1 MTVRDS
7 KVTLGQLRFKKPII
21 STVNEPIPT
30 KELLSRLQILTDELS
45 AVHQDQV
52 DIETFASIKKDL
64 ANKKLLK
71 HANVGVQAYVCCGI
85 SDILRIYAPDAPFTA
100 NELSQIFRAFF
111 QQFKKLADT
120 ENPYFQQQNYLLK
133 RLAEVRS
140 VILITDL
147 PDAQQLIESMFE
159 IFYDLS
165 TKKFPARLEPLVSD
179 ILSEIISESD
189 VVPHNVL
196 KMILNKFLTNFP
208 EESAITSGLKSNISN
223 PGFNFSLSICEANLD
238 RMSRQ
243 VAQFFSEMLYES
255 TSHAERAEN
264 NNDRS
269 NTSKDKINQV
279 QAIES
284 LRKIHKLSIQIWKAI
299 PELLGSVMGLFNDEL
314 NTDDEKI
321 RILAT
326 ETIGNMIGAS
336 PSVSVVAK
344 ANFIIAHRETWLNWL
359 KKTLDVSPAVR
370 CKWVEQLPQIINSSN
385 SSTSDIS
392 TELCNGVTKCLLDT
406 DERVRLTACISIER
420 IPFDKFT
427 SRVCNKNIMS
437 TLSQLIREKN
447 PEIRN
452 EIIKILGNL
461 YNQYFE
467 AKANNKVLDFGS
479 NNEVDSNELEKS
491 IYYGIPNQI
500 ISLIYI
506 NDKNITSAVDI
517 CIFEKLLPFESNGIK
532 RVDRLAQFYNNLN
545 EKSKAS
551 FFAINKRQRQISDV
565 LQTFVETAEAYSKL
579 GSINDNNE
587 EKENMRNDSGKSDS
601 ENMTAEGKR
610 ETLIKMDK
618 IINWL
623 CVSFPD
629 GLNTHACLEK
639 LFKLKN
645 FRFFYLIKVC
655 ISPESDYNTIKNS
668 MKELLNKLTNAKNIR
683 LEDERSNVSTTDM
696 VSNFKILLYRASVI
710 LYNKSNMTELINY
723 SKDSKHGW
731 NCAANEIL
739 ENVSV
744 LIPEVLKFHVN
755 SLTDILINAEG
766 IIDRDSEFS
775 ISNNLRTIYHF
786 IKRFPDLFPTDLNFT
801 ESLKSLATNGSPRE
815 ATYSIKVLGLSSKK
829 ELYGSAIINSIYPLD
844 VNHTHFVTHLSAIA
858 ELFLVDPLSVED
870 LASDLTVLLIKEI
883 LLQNRKNDEENLIEN
898 ETWIDDSMLD
908 CNFEKYTTLYEK
920 ILALRIFV
928 NRLKS
933 IDKSFSNKSEP
944 TEEAISVAQ
953 PIFKLLLSII
963 GNGGEIVKEKA
974 GTLSTPKVYQL
985 KLRLTAGL
993 YLLKLA
999 KCPIFNHMFT
1009 HSTINRLIYLLQDHN
1024 DDVRHDF
1031 LMKLEKDLSDE
1042 SVSERFLPLI
1052 FFMGHEPKLTL
1063 KSDASIWIKSM
1074 YKRKGANNNMKF
1086 ERSIVRLIHT
1096 IVHNDEFT
1104 DLMKKAINLSDPSEQ
1119 ENQLVKAYSYALE
1132 YIIFYL
1138 LTIGK
1143 SENCSLLYYFASRI
1157 KQYRDATIDQ
1167 SLYDVEPLPQEVL
1180 NIYCIAE
1187 LTQLIIKE
1195 LCDIKS
1201 WTLQTWPGKIQLSSD
1216 LFAPMTSTKE
1226 AHDIITK
1233 IYIADNLQLKLR
1245 GMFKQRISGTGL
1257 KRKSNDNGDIVKK
1270 PRVKV
1275 NTISSKP
1282 KFKAILRTKSKLIKS
1297 DTKSSDEYR
1306 EARKSNRSRRQ
1317 VNYIEEEGSSNDE
1330 NDGSDEYSE

>member
-1 MTVRDS
+1 MTVRNS
-7 KVTLGQLRFKKPII
+7 KVTGGHLKFKKPII

-30 KELLSRLQILTDELS
+30 KELLNRLQILTDELS

-52 DIETFASIKKDL
+52 DIESFSGIKNDL
-64 ANKKLLK
+64 SNKKLLK

-100 NELSQIFRAFF
+100 TELSQIFKAFF

-140 VILITDL
+140 VILMTDL
-147 PDAQQLIESMFE
+147 PDAQQLIELIFE

-165 TKKFPARLEPLVSD
+165 TKKFPSRLEPLVSD

-189 VVPHNVL
+189 IVPHNVL

-243 VAQFFSEMLYES
+243 VAQFFSEMLYDS
-255 TSHAERAEN
+255 TSNAEKVEN
-264 NNDRS
+264 TNNHS
-269 NTSKDKINQV
+269 NTSKDKIDQA

-284 LRKIHKLSIQIWKAI
+284 LRKIHNLSIQIWKAI
-299 PELLGSVMGLFNDEL
+299 PELLASVMGLFNDEL

-326 ETIGNMIGAS
+326 ETIGKMIGAS
-336 PSVSVVAK
+336 SSISVVAK

-370 CKWVEQLPQIINSSN
+370 CKWVEQLPQIIISSN
-385 SSTSDIS
+385 SSTTDIA
-392 TELCNGVTKCLLDT
+392 TELCNGLTKCLLDT

-420 IPFDKFT
+420 IPFEKFT
-427 SRVCNKNIMS
+427 SRLCNKNIMS

-452 EIIKILGNL
+452 EVIKILGNL

-467 AKANNKVLDFGS
+467 AKANNRVLDFGS

-491 IYYGIPNQI
+491 ISYGIPNQI
-500 ISLIYI
+500 VSLIYI

-517 CIFEKLLPFESNGIK
+517 CIFEKLLPFESNSIK
-532 RVDRLAQFYNNLN
+532 RVDRLAQLFDNLN
-545 EKSKAS
+545 EKSKMS
-551 FFAINKRQRQISDV
+551 FFAINKRQRQISNV
-565 LQTFVETAEAYSKL
+565 LQTFIEMAETYSKL

-587 EKENMRNDSGKSDS
+587 EKENMRNDSSKSDS
-601 ENMTAEGKR
+601 DNASAESKR
-610 ETLIKMDK
+610 ELLIKLDK
-618 IINWL
+618 IIIWL

-629 GLNTHACLEK
+629 GLNTYACLERF
-639 LFKLKN
+639 FKLKN

-683 LEDERSNVSTTDM
+683 IDDERSNVSTTDM
-696 VSNFKILLYRASVI
+696 VSNFKLLLYRASVI

-723 SKDSKHGW
+723 SKESKHEW
-731 NCAANEIL
+731 NSAANEIL

-744 LIPEVLKFHVN
+744 LIPEVLKFHVSNLTEILVN
-755 SLTDILINAEG
+755 SEG
-766 IIDRDSEFS
+766 INRDAESS
-775 ISNNLRTIYHF
+775 TSNNLRTIYHF
-786 IKRFPDLFPTDLNFT
+786 IKKFPDLFPSELNFT

-815 ATYSIKVLGLSSKK
+815 AKYSIKILGLSSKK
-829 ELYGSAIINSIYPLD
+829 ELHGSAIINSIYPLD
-844 VNHTHFVTHLSAIA
+844 VNHKRFVTHLSAIA

-870 LASDLTVLLIKEI
+870 LASDLTVLMIKEI
-883 LLQNRKNDEENLIEN
+883 LLQNRRNDEEIIIRN
-898 ETWIDDSMLD
+898 ETWIEDYKLD
-908 CNFEKYTTLYEK
+908 CNFEKYSTLYEK

-933 IDKSFSNKSEP
+933 IDKSFSNKSEL
-944 TEEAISVAQ
+944 TQEAKSVAQ

-974 GTLSTPKVYQL
+974 GTPPTPKVYQL
-985 KLRLTAGL
+985 KLRLIAGL

-999 KCPIFNHMFT
+999 KCPIFNDTFN
-1009 HSTINRLIYLLQDHN
+1009 HSTINRLIYLLQDQN
-1024 DDVRHDF
+1024 NDVRHEF
-1031 LMKLEKDLSDE
+1031 LMKLEKNLSDE
-1042 SVSERFLPLI
+1042 SISERFLPLI

-1063 KSDASIWIKSM
+1063 KSEASIWIKSM
-1074 YKRKGANNNMKF
+1074 YKRKGAGNSMKF

-1096 IVHNDEFT
+1096 IVHNDEFS
-1104 DLMKKAINLSDPSEQ
+1104 DLMKKSIDSTDPKEKES
-1119 ENQLVKAYSYALE
+1119 QLIKAYSYALE

-1138 LTIGK
+1138 LSIGK

-1167 SLYDVEPLPQEVL
+1167 SLYDIEPLPEEVL

-1226 AHDIITK
+1226 AHDIITR
-1233 IYIADNLQLKLR
+1233 IYIADNIQIKLR
-1245 GMFKQRISGTGL
+1245 NMFKLRISGTGL
-1257 KRKSNDNGDIVKK
+1257 KRKSNENNDIVKK
-1270 PRVKV
+1270 PKVKA
-1275 NTISSKP
+1275 NTSGSKQ
-1282 KFKAILRTKSKLIKS
+1282 KSKVKLIAKLRKKS
-1297 DTKSSDEYR
+1297 DHESSDKYR

-1317 VNYIEEEGSSNDE
+1317 VNYVEEKDSSSELDE
-1330 NDGSDEYSE
+1330 NSDE

>member
-1 MTVRDS
+1 MTVSDS
-7 KVTLGQLRFKKPII
+7 KVTLGHLKFKKPII

-30 KELLSRLQILTDELS
+30 KELLNRLQILTDELS

-52 DIETFASIKKDL
+52 DIESFSSIKKEL

-100 NELSQIFRAFF
+100 TELSQIFKAFF

-140 VILITDL
+140 VILMTDL
-147 PDAQQLIESMFE
+147 PDAQQLIESIFE

-165 TKKFPARLEPLVSD
+165 TKKFPSRLEPLVSD

-243 VAQFFSEMLYES
+243 VAQFFSEMLYDS
-255 TSHAERAEN
+255 TSNVEKAEN
-264 NNDRS
+264 KNDHGNS
-269 NTSKDKINQV
+269 SIDKIDQA

-299 PELLGSVMGLFNDEL
+299 PELLASVMGLFNDEL

-326 ETIGNMIGAS
+326 ETIGKMIGAS
-336 PSVSVVAK
+336 SSVSVIAK

-370 CKWVEQLPQIINSSN
+370 CKWVELLPQIINSSN
-385 SSTSDIS
+385 SSTSDIA
-392 TELCNGVTKCLLDT
+392 TELCNGLTKCLLDT

-427 SRVCNKNIMS
+427 NRVCNKNIMS

-452 EIIKILGNL
+452 EIIKILGNF

-467 AKANNKVLDFGS
+467 AKANNRVLDFGS
-479 NNEVDSNELEKS
+479 NNEIDSKELEKS
-491 IYYGIPNQI
+491 IYYGVPNQI

-517 CIFEKLLPFESNGIK
+517 CIFEKLFPFESNSIK
-532 RVDRLAQFYNNLN
+532 RVDRLAQLFNNLN
-545 EKSKAS
+545 EKSKLS
-551 FFAINKRQRQISDV
+551 FFAINKRQRQISNV
-565 LQTFVETAEAYSKL
+565 LQTFVEMAESYSKL
-579 GSINDNNE
+579 GSINDSNE
-587 EKENMRNDSGKSDS
+587 EKENMRNDSDKFDSDNS
-601 ENMTAEGKR
+601 RAEGKR
-610 ETLIKMDK
+610 ELLIKMDK

-629 GLNTHACLEK
+629 GLNTYACLER
-639 LFKLKN
+639 FYKLKN

-683 LEDERSNVSTTDM
+683 LEDEKSNVSTTDM
-696 VSNFKILLYRASVI
+696 VSNFKLLLYRASVI

-723 SKDSKHGW
+723 SKESKHEW
-731 NCAANEIL
+731 NSAANEIL

-744 LIPEVLKFHVN
+744 LIPDVLKFHVSN
-755 SLTDILINAEG
+755 LTEILVNDEG
-766 IIDRDSEFS
+766 IINKDSEVS

-786 IKRFPDLFPTDLNFT
+786 IKKFPDLFPSDLNFT
-801 ESLKSLATNGSPRE
+801 ESLKSLAVDGSPRE
-815 ATYSIKVLGLSSKK
+815 AKYSIKILGLSSKK

-844 VNHTHFVTHLSAIA
+844 VNHKRFVTHLSAIA

-870 LASDLTVLLIKEI
+870 LAGDLTVLLIKEI
-883 LLQNRKNDEENLIEN
+883 LLQNRKDDEENAIGN
-898 ETWIDDSMLD
+898 EKWIDDFKLD
-908 CNFEKYTTLYEK
+908 SHFESYSTLYEK
-920 ILALRIFV
+920 VLALRIFV

-933 IDKSFSNKSEP
+933 IDKSFLNKSEL
-944 TEEAISVAQ
+944 TQEATSVAQ

-974 GTLSTPKVYQL
+974 GATSTPKIYQL
-985 KLRLTAGL
+985 KLRLISGL

-999 KCPIFNHMFT
+999 KCPIFNDMFN
-1009 HSTINRLIYLLQDHN
+1009 HSTINRLIYLLQDQN
-1024 DDVRHDF
+1024 DDVRHEF
-1031 LMKLEKDLSDE
+1031 LMKLEKNLSNE
-1042 SVSERFLPLI
+1042 SISERFLPLI

-1063 KSDASIWIKSM
+1063 KSEASIWIKSM
-1074 YKRKGANNNMKF
+1074 YKRKGASNNMKF

-1096 IVHNDEFT
+1096 IVHNDEFSG
-1104 DLMKKAINLSDPSEQ
+1104 LMKKSISSPDSKEQ
-1119 ENQLVKAYSYALE
+1119 QDQLIRAYSYALE

-1138 LTIGK
+1138 LSIGK

-1167 SLYDVEPLPQEVL
+1167 SLYDIEPLPQEVL
-1180 NIYCIAE
+1180 SIYCIAE

-1195 LCDIKS
+1195 LCDLKS

-1226 AHDIITK
+1226 AHDIITR
-1233 IYIADNLQLKLR
+1233 IYIADNIQIKLR
-1245 GMFKQRISGTGL
+1245 SMFKLKISGTGL
-1257 KRKSNDNGDIVKK
+1257 KRKSNDSNDIVKK
-1270 PRVKV
+1270 PKVKV
-1275 NTISSKP
+1275 NATSSKP
-1282 KFKAILRTKSKLIKS
+1282 KSKLKLIAKLKKKS
-1297 DTKSSDEYR
+1297 DSKSSDKYE

-1317 VNYIEEEGSSNDE
+1317 VNYVEEEGSSSDPNED
-1330 NDGSDEYSE
+1330 SDEYSD

>member
-7 KVTLGQLRFKKPII
+7 KVMLGQLRFKKPII

-52 DIETFASIKKDL
+52 DIETFGSIKKDL
-64 ANKKLLK
+64 VNKKLLK

-85 SDILRIYAPDAPFTA
+85 SDILRIYAPDAPFTGS
-100 NELSQIFRAFF
+100 ELSQIFRAFF

-120 ENPYFQQQNYLLK
+120 ENPYFQQQSYLLK

-140 VILITDL
+140 VILVTDL

-264 NNDRS
+264 NNDR
-269 NTSKDKINQV
+269 NNISKDKIDKV

-385 SSTSDIS
+385 SSTSDIA
-392 TELCNGVTKCLLDT
+392 TELCNGLTKCLLDT

-420 IPFDKFT
+420 IPFNKFT

-452 EIIKILGNL
+452 EIIKILGNI

-467 AKANNKVLDFGS
+467 VKANNKVLDFGS
-479 NNEVDSNELEKS
+479 NNEVESNELERS

-500 ISLIYI
+500 VSLIYI

-545 EKSKAS
+545 EKSKSS

-579 GSINDNNE
+579 GSINDNE
-587 EKENMRNDSGKSDS
+587 EKENTRNDTGKSDS
-601 ENMTAEGKR
+601 DNITAEDKR

-629 GLNTHACLEK
+629 GLNTYACLER

-668 MKELLNKLTNAKNIR
+668 MKEILNKLTNAKNIR
-683 LEDERSNVSTTDM
+683 LDDERSNVSTTDM

-723 SKDSKHGW
+723 SKESKHEW
-731 NCAANEIL
+731 NCSANEIL

-755 SLTDILINAEG
+755 SLTDILKKNEPIIN
-766 IIDRDSEFS
+766 RDSESS
-775 ISNNLRTIYHF
+775 ISNNLRTIHHF

-801 ESLKSLATNGSPRE
+801 ESLKTLATNGSPRE
-815 ATYSIKVLGLSSKK
+815 AKYAIKILGLSSKK

-844 VNHTHFVTHLSAIA
+844 VHHKRFVTHLSAIA

-883 LLQNRKNDEENLIEN
+883 LLQNRTNDEETLIEN

-908 CNFEKYTTLYEK
+908 VNFEKYATLYEK

-944 TEEAISVAQ
+944 TQEALSVAQ

-963 GNGGEIVKEKA
+963 GNGGEIVKEKS

-999 KCPIFNHMFT
+999 KCPIFNNMFNP
-1009 HSTINRLIYLLQDHN
+1009 STINRLIYLLQDQN

-1031 LMKLEKDLSDE
+1031 LMKLEKNLSDE

-1063 KSDASIWIKSM
+1063 KSEASIWIRSM
-1074 YKRKGANNNMKF
+1074 YKRKGANSNMKF
-1086 ERSIVRLIHT
+1086 ERSIARLLHT

-1104 DLMKKAINLSDPSEQ
+1104 GLMKKSMGLNDSSEQ
-1119 ENQLVKAYSYALE
+1119 ENQLLKTYSYALE

-1195 LCDIKS
+1195 LCDIKG

-1226 AHDIITK
+1226 AHDIITR
-1233 IYIADNLQLKLR
+1233 IYIADSLQLKLR

-1257 KRKSNDNGDIVKK
+1257 KRKSNETGDIVKK

-1275 NTISSKP
+1275 NTESSKS
-1282 KFKAILRTKSKLIKS
+1282 KSKTKLKS
-1297 DTKSSDEYR
+1297 KSNLVKSNTKSSDEYR
-1306 EARKSNRSRRQ
+1306 EARKSNRSRPQ
-1317 VNYIEEEGSSNDE
+1317 VNYIEDEDSSNGE
-1330 NDGSDEYSE
+1330 NGDSDEYSE